1 MELLRAVEKWK
12 AEITVIFVKGEYSSE
27 EKVVR
32 REYEMIGRA
41 KFVAE
46 VNYPAFRKEL
56 YPQLIVL
63 YGPSQVVL

>member
-12 AEITVIFVKGEYSSE
+12 AEITVIFVKGEWSGE
-27 EKVVR
+27 ERAVR

-46 VNYPAFRKEL
+46 V
-56 YPQLIVL
+56 
-63 YGPSQVVL
+63 S